1 MVLKWILEN
10 NTNKCHKTAKLIQI
24 IFLYLCTCIYRLNYL
39 VIVNSSQM
47 ENYA

>member
-10 NTNKCHKTAKLIQI
+10 NTYKCHKTAKLIQGV
-24 IFLYLCTCIYRLNYL
+24 FLYLCICINRLNYL
-39 VIVNSSQM
+39 VIVNNSQM